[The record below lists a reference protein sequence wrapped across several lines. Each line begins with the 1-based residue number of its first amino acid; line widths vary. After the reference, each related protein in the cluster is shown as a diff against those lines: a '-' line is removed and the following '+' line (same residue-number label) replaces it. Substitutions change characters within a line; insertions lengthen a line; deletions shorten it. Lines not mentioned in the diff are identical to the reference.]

1 MCSGFIQ
8 VPNLNLPSAATVT
21 CISPDM
27 YICVCVCVGGG
38 CTGVCVWPKVRANVW
53 VRHKCSYNWKSTQ
66 SPNMGLNTNFC
77 VCVRERDYL

>member
-8 VPNLNLPSAATVT
+8 APNLNLPSAATVA

-27 YICVCVCVGGG
+27 YMCVWGWV
-38 CTGVCVWPKVRANVW
+38 GVCVWPKVKGNVK

-77 VCVRERDYL
+77 VCVRER